1 MKFQLLFQQ
10 LQVFLVL
17 LALFADDLV
26 ESESFPLLLADVED
40 DALHQVLQLP
50 DQPLAALALLQLFVE
65 PVQVGRTC
73 NHSKKKKSV
82 AYSILNGS
90 QSSKSE
96 AVRFKRHIYTPLRRE
111 LIQLVDS
118 LTQ

>member
-50 DQPLAALALLQLFVE
+50 DQPLAALALLQLLVE

-73 NHSKKKKSV
+73 NHSKKKNQSLIP
-82 AYSILNGS
+82 SSTDLNL
-90 QSSKSE
+90 QNPR
-96 AVRFKRHIYTPLRRE
+96 RFASNVTFTHR
-111 LIQLVDS
+111 
-118 LTQ
+118 